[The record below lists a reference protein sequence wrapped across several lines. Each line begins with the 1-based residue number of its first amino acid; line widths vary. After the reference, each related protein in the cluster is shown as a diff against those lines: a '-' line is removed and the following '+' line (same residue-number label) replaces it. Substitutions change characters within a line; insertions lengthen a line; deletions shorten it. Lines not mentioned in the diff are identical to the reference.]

1 MSLSG
6 DRDAFVSANLGLVHS
21 LAHRM
26 KGRGIEYEELY
37 SAGCLGL
44 VKAVEGFDET
54 RGLKFSTYAVPVI
67 LGEMKRLFRDG
78 GSVKVSRSLKEFSLK
93 VTRERERLSK
103 SMDREPTVLELAEA
117 MGEPPERIAEAVSVS
132 MPALSLTQSE
142 EDGGGQLDLEV
153 EAPEENLSNRLALRD
168 LLSRLD
174 SRDQELITLRYF
186 KNLTQTQTAQ
196 RLDMTQVQV
205 SRREKKILTLLR
217 AQLLE

>member
-1 MSLSG
+1 
-6 DRDAFVSANLGLVHS
+6 
-21 LAHRM
+21 
-26 KGRGIEYEELY
+26 
-37 SAGCLGL
+37 
-44 VKAVEGFDET
+44 
-54 RGLKFSTYAVPVI
+54 
-67 LGEMKRLFRDG
+67 MKRLFRDG

-103 SMDREPTVLELAEA
+103 ALDREPTVLELAQA

-153 EAPEENLSNRLALRD
+153 EAPEESLSNRLALRE
-168 LLSRLD
+168 LLSRLED
-174 SRDQELITLRYF
+174 RDRELITLRYF

-196 RLDMTQVQV
+196 RLNMTQVQV

>member
-37 SAGCLGL
+37 SGCLGL

-103 SMDREPTVLELAEA
+103 ALDREPTVLELAQA

-153 EAPEENLSNRLALRD
+153 EAPEESLSNRLALRE
-168 LLSRLD
+168 LLSRLED
-174 SRDQELITLRYF
+174 RDRELITLRYF

-196 RLDMTQVQV
+196 RLNMTQVQV

>member
-103 SMDREPTVLELAEA
+103 SLDREPTVLELAQA

-153 EAPEENLSNRLALRD
+153 EAPEESLSNRLALRE
-168 LLSRLD
+168 LLSRLED
-174 SRDQELITLRYF
+174 RDRELITLRYF

-196 RLDMTQVQV
+196 RLNMTQVQV

>member
-103 SMDREPTVLELAEA
+103 ALDREPTVLELAQA

-153 EAPEENLSNRLALRD
+153 EAPEESLSNRLALRE
-168 LLSRLD
+168 LLSRLED
-174 SRDQELITLRYF
+174 RDRELITLRYF

-196 RLDMTQVQV
+196 RLNMTQVQV

>member
-103 SMDREPTVLELAEA
+103 SLDREPTVLELAQA

-153 EAPEENLSNRLALRD
+153 EAPEES
-168 LLSRLD
+168 LSRC
-174 SRDQELITLRYF
+174 
-186 KNLTQTQTAQ
+186 
-196 RLDMTQVQV
+196 V
-205 SRREKKILTLLR
+205 
-217 AQLLE
+217 

>member
-1 MSLSG
+1 MSRPG
-6 DRDAFVSANLGLVHS
+6 DKGAFVSANLGLVHS

-44 VKAVEGFDET
+44 VKAVEGFDES

-93 VTRERERLSK
+93 VTREKERLAK
-103 SMDREPTVLELAEA
+103 SLDREPTVQELSAA
-117 MGEPPERIAEAVSVS
+117 MGESPQRIAEAVSVS
-132 MPALSLTQSE
+132 LPALSLTQSD
-142 EDGGGQLDLEV
+142 EDGGGQLDLAE
-153 EAPEENLSNRLALRD
+153 EAPEEKLADRLALRE
-168 LLSRLD
+168 LLARLD
-174 SRDQELITLRYF
+174 VRDRELITLRYF
-186 KNLTQTQTAQ
+186 RSMTQTQTA
-196 RLDMTQVQV
+196 RVLGMTQVQV
-205 SRREKKILTLLR
+205 SRREKQILTLLR

>member
-103 SMDREPTVLELAEA
+103 SLDREPTVLELAQA

-153 EAPEENLSNRLALRD
+153 EAPEESLSNRLALRE
-168 LLSRLD
+168 LLSRLED
-174 SRDQELITLRYF
+174 RDRELITLRYF
-186 KNLTQTQTAQ
+186 KNLNQTQTAQ
-196 RLDMTQVQV
+196 RLNMTQVQV

>member
-1 MSLSG
+1 MSRPG
-6 DRDAFVSANLGLVHS
+6 DKGAFVSANLGLVHS

-44 VKAVEGFDET
+44 VKAVEGFDES

-93 VTRERERLSK
+93 VTREKERLAK
-103 SMDREPTVLELAEA
+103 SLDREPTVQELSAA
-117 MGEPPERIAEAVSVS
+117 MGESPQRIAEAVSVS
-132 MPALSLTQSE
+132 LPALSLTQSD
-142 EDGGGQLDLEV
+142 EDGGGQLDLAE
-153 EAPEENLSNRLALRD
+153 EAPEEKLADRLALRE
-168 LLSRLD
+168 LLAQLEV
-174 SRDQELITLRYF
+174 RDRELITLRYF
-186 KNLTQTQTAQ
+186 RSMTQTQTA
-196 RLDMTQVQV
+196 RVLGMTQVQV

>member
-1 MSLSG
+1 MNRPG
-6 DRDAFVSANLGLVHS
+6 DKAAFVSANLGLVHS

-44 VKAVEGFDET
+44 VKAVEGFDES

-93 VTRERERLSK
+93 VTREKERLAK
-103 SMDREPTVLELAEA
+103 TLDREPTVQELAQA
-117 MGEPPERIAEAVSVS
+117 MGESPQRIAEAVSVS

-142 EDGGGQLDLEV
+142 EDGGGQLDLAE
-153 EAPEENLSNRLALRD
+153 EAPEEKLADRLALRE
-168 LLSRLD
+168 LLARLEG
-174 SRDQELITLRYF
+174 RDRELIILRYF
-186 KNLTQTQTAQ
+186 RSMTQTQTA
-196 RLDMTQVQV
+196 RVLGMTQVQV
-205 SRREKKILTLLR
+205 PRREKKILTLLR
-217 AQLLE
+217 TQLLE

>member
-1 MSLSG
+1 MSRPG
-6 DRDAFVSANLGLVHS
+6 DKGAFVSANLGLVHS

-44 VKAVEGFDET
+44 VKAVEGFDES

-93 VTRERERLSK
+93 VTREKERLAK
-103 SMDREPTVLELAEA
+103 SLDREPTVQELSAA
-117 MGEPPERIAEAVSVS
+117 MGESPQRIAEAVSVS
-132 MPALSLTQSE
+132 LPALSLTQSD
-142 EDGGGQLDLEV
+142 EDGGGQLDLAE
-153 EAPEENLSNRLALRD
+153 EAPEEKLADRLALRE
-168 LLSRLD
+168 LLARLD
-174 SRDQELITLRYF
+174 VRDRELITLRYF
-186 KNLTQTQTAQ
+186 RSMTQTQTA
-196 RLDMTQVQV
+196 RVLGMTQVQV
-205 SRREKKILTLLR
+205 SRREKILTLLR